1 MSTHTPALR
10 PRLVS
15 ALAASAALVLA
26 TAATAQQ
33 AYVNSRTHLRAGPDR
48 GYPQVAWL
56 SAGSG
61 VYVHGCVRGY
71 HWCDVSSGPVRGWA
85 NARHLNYLYQG
96 RQVAIYGYGPR
107 IGLPIVGYSAGTY
120 WDSYYRDRPFYGRR
134 DYWNSWHPG
143 TPAPRYSA
151 PPQQPFV
158 PAPRQ
163 PHFVQPLPQTQ
174 PQFRSQPPA
183 YVAPQ
188 QRLTPNHAAPHSQ
201 RHDRPHHNQ
210 PNGSLR

>member
-1 MSTHTPALR
+1 MSTTLIPNRRSLR
-10 PRLVS
+10 TNV
-15 ALAASAALVLA
+15 LAGAAALLLA
-26 TAATAQQ
+26 SVAAAQQ
-33 AYVNSRTHLRAGPDR
+33 AYVNSRTSLRAGPDR

-56 SAGSG
+56 SAGAG
-61 VYVHGCVRGY
+61 VYVHGCVNGY
-71 HWCDVSSGPVRGWA
+71 YWCDVSSGPVRGWA

-107 IGLPIVGYSAGTY
+107 IGLPIIGYSAGTY

-134 DYWNSWHPG
+134 DYWNNWHPG
-143 TPAPRYSA
+143 TPAPRYVA
-151 PPQQPFV
+151 PQQQFG
-158 PAPRQ
+158 PAPHQ
-163 PHFVQPLPQTQ
+163 PHYVAPQPH

-183 YVAPQ
+183 YVQPQ
-188 QRLTPNHAAPHSQ
+188 QHAPAHVAPPAQ